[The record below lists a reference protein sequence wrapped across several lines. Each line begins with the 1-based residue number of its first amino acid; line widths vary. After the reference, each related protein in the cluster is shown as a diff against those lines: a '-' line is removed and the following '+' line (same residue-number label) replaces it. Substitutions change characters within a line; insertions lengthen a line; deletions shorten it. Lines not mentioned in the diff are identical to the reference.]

1 MICQS
6 FRNKEKYGLKK
17 KRKFTKQYEMKKQ
30 TYNEALKFI
39 EETNNVAGIET
50 QQKTNVY
57 EGNVPNILSSL
68 EPVRT
73 QWGDELKEQKRRS
86 ELENGTVVPG
96 DEKYANLNSFDY
108 ITQRYHERYIN
119 LNNKTIIHFCLE

>member
-1 MICQS
+1 
-6 FRNKEKYGLKK
+6 LD
-17 KRKFTKQYEMKKQ
+17 
-30 TYNEALKFI
+30 
-39 EETNNVAGIET
+39 
-50 QQKTNVY
+50 
-57 EGNVPNILSSL
+57 NVPNFHNSL

-108 ITQRYHERYIN
+108 ITQRYHERYIHI
-119 LNNKTIIHFCLE
+119 NNKTIINFCLE